1 MGKDINTIF
10 PTLAIQPP
18 VAAKAEGIIITDTEG
33 KEYMDFSSG
42 VSVVGIGHGVKE
54 VRDAVVEQMDQFS
67 FVYRGM
73 FASEPLLRL
82 SRQIIDLA
90 PAGMDR
96 VFFCSGGSEASES
109 AIKIARQYHLECGN
123 SAKYKII
130 SRWAG
135 FHGNTLATLS
145 VGGRTGW
152 RTPYDPYLL
161 KMPKIPQC
169 NCYHCPLKLTYP
181 DCGCRC
187 AYELERTIKAEGADT
202 VAAFMCETV
211 VGAAGGTV
219 IAPKEYFRI
228 IRDICDKYDILMI
241 DDEVITGFGRTGK
254 NFAID
259 HYGVAPDLIVTAK
272 GMGSGYLPI
281 GGVII
286 TKKVVEAIEQGS
298 GSLIHSYTYAGHPVS
313 CAAAGAVIKYLTDND
328 LIHQA
333 AVKGELLLKKL
344 KTLEEL
350 PIVGQVRGIG
360 LMTGMSLVKDK
371 ETRES
376 FDPQYE
382 VANRIQTRCFS
393 RGLMLLAA
401 TVGTEDGVRGDALM
415 ISPPFV
421 VTEEQMDQ
429 ATAILRQEIA
439 QVCEELGVR
448 G

>member
-1 MGKDINTIF
+1 MSKEINTIF
-10 PTLAIQPP
+10 PTLAVQPP
-18 VAAKAEGIIITDTEG
+18 IAARAEGVTITDTEG
-33 KEYMDFSSG
+33 KEYLDFSSG

-54 VRDAVVEQMDQFS
+54 VRDAVAAQMDQFS

-73 FASEPLLRL
+73 FASEPLLRV
-82 SRQIIDLA
+82 SKQIIDLA
-90 PAGMDR
+90 PEGMDR

-123 SAKYKII
+123 PTKYKII

-145 VGGRTGW
+145 VGGRTSW

-169 NCYHCPLKLTYP
+169 NCYHCPLKLEYP
-181 DCGCRC
+181 ACGCRC
-187 AYELERTIKAEGADT
+187 AHELERTIKAEGADT

-219 IAPKEYFRI
+219 IAPKEYFSI
-228 IRDICDKYDILMI
+228 IRDICDRYNILLI
-241 DDEVITGFGRTGK
+241 DDEVITGFGRTGR

-259 HYGVAPDLIVTAK
+259 HYGVVPDLIVTAK

-286 TKKVVEAIEQGS
+286 RKQIVDAIEKGS

-313 CAAAGAVIKYLTDND
+313 CAAASAVIKYLTDND
-328 LIHQA
+328 LINQVA
-333 AVKGELLLKKL
+333 IKGGVFLKKL

-382 VANRIQTRCFS
+382 VANQIQRRCFEK
-393 RGLMLLAA
+393 GLMLLAA
-401 TVGTEDGVRGDALM
+401 TVGTEDGVKGDALM
-415 ISPPFV
+415 VSPPFV
-421 VTEEQMDQ
+421 VTEEEMDRGI
-429 ATAILRQEIA
+429 AILREVIA
-439 QVCEELGVR
+439 QVSEELGVH
-448 G
+448 